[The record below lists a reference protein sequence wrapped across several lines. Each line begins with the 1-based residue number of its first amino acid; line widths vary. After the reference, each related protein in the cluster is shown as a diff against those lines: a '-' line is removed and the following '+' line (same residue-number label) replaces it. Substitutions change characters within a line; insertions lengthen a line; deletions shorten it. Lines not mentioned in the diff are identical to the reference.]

1 MTRTIEIHKAQI
13 ALMDGESLDQ
23 FSRALRKGLVKKFG
37 KRAKAGASDVERAK
51 SIDVWPREVF
61 SDRVVFEKWSYG
73 DQSEVLGDRLFV
85 STYKRDASTGE
96 FAFEESVPVREQRQ
110 YVPIAKA
117 AEDTVETLQL
127 GVDKSFWSGLPLK

>member
-23 FSRALRKGLVKKFG
+23 FSRALRDSLTKKFA
-37 KRAKAGASDVERAK
+37 KRPKAGASMAERAK
-51 SIDVWPREVF
+51 SVEVWPREVF
-61 SDRVVFEKWSYG
+61 SERVVFEKWTPG
-73 DQSEVLGDRLFV
+73 EPGDRLFV
-85 STYKRDASTGE
+85 ATYKRDASTGE
-96 FAFEESVPVREQRQ
+96 FTFEEPVPVREQRQ
-110 YVPIAKA
+110 YVPITKA